1 MPRASSTHGT
11 ASGASTPEPAASEA
25 AASAALE
32 PTSDLVSQPAAASTT
47 AAAPA
52 AAAAAVLDDD
62 ADDDDGLDPLTQLE
76 LGAFGTDAVDDAL
89 PAPPRDPNAASALA
103 AGPGGAPANGAQG
116 AAGGTAAV
124 AGQGPGTKRT
134 LAASGPLARAK
145 RPKNVKF
152 SPAKT
157 GKALA
162 RRSAASAVVGD
173 GGPGAYQLPNHDYC
187 DACGGKGH
195 FLCCEGG
202 CLRSFHFS
210 CLEPPLELD
219 EVPEDSWY
227 CKTCRAQVNPP
238 LESRHRFFGELI
250 TRVETENPKEFS
262 LPGEIKGFFKN
273 VAVGTNG
280 EYIDA
285 VEHRPPSKITGRAIG
300 QEDRDGFRLKD
311 KNGRP
316 IICYNCDG
324 AANPQQRRRIISC
337 DFCDQHW
344 HLDCLDPPMTGMPPP
359 TRKWMCPLHSDVVIP
374 RKRQPKQTQLVN
386 VDRPYHPNNGDI
398 VVVPRPEPQLQQDVD
413 EMTVNR
419 VRYQVPEQHIIL
431 DFWGRVTGS
440 KSQPQPPS
448 KKFKGKS
455 PRKRPASGYDSGDSS
470 PLSDLTSSDESGSD
484 VGRSSSRTAAASAA
498 VAPVKADPSP
508 LDNLALLAEV
518 RYIDYLEQQQH
529 QQQPV
534 SNGTP
539 VKAAASGGATP
550 GRAHDLPPALPNSTQ
565 RRLPSRG
572 LGAPPAGTT
581 GPSTASSSSSST
593 AAAAAAKRPSFGG
606 RPSVG
611 GAPFAS
617 PAAGQTGSRSRGG
630 SPSVSPAPGK
640 LADVAVESKEDLKA
654 LGHVRRLVAAQSK
667 LKEGDAKRAAML
679 DYLEGALIVPRLQS
693 VGTGSSAAPWS
704 RPWDDKPA
712 GASAAGAAKKPAAA
726 ASGSQASPLGSP
738 ALAAAPAATGSA
750 SPAPVAAPAPS
761 TSLPSGAPSSTTAA
775 PPSSAPAVAAS
786 ASTAPAG
793 VAAASAPTPTTTS
806 AAASSANGAATAA
819 STLPASPLPFSLPA
833 SSSTSPRAAAA
844 ALAAVPVK
852 QEDGDAGAGDAMD
865 VDAPA
870 SAAAEGGV
878 NGGA

>member
-1 MPRASSTHGT
+1 MTRASSIHGT

-25 AASAALE
+25 AAASSSSAALE
-32 PTSDLVSQPAAASTT
+32 PTADLVSQQPAAAPL

-52 AAAAAVLDDD
+52 PASALDDD

-76 LGAFGTDAVDDAL
+76 LSAFGTDAVDDAL
-89 PAPPRDPNAASALA
+89 PAPPRDPNAAAALA
-103 AGPGGAPANGAQG
+103 GGALAGGG
-116 AAGGTAAV
+116 AAGGAGAGTPGG
-124 AGQGPGTKRT
+124 AGQGAGTKRT

-173 GGPGAYQLPNHDYC
+173 GGPAAYQLPNHDYC

-262 LPGEIKGFFKN
+262 LPAEIKGFFKN
-273 VAVGTNG
+273 VAVGTSG

-324 AANPQQRRRIISC
+324 AANPAQRRRIISC

-359 TRKWMCPLHSDVVIP
+359 TRKWMCPLHSDIVIP

-386 VDRPYHPNNGDI
+386 VDRPYIPNNGDI
-398 VVVPRPEPQLQQDVD
+398 VVVPRPEPQLQQEVD

-431 DFWGRVTGS
+431 DFWGRVTGQ
-440 KSQPQPPS
+440 KGQPEQPS
-448 KKFKGKS
+448 KKSKGKS
-455 PRKRPASGYDSGDSS
+455 PRRRPSGWESGDSS
-470 PLSDLTSSDESGSD
+470 SLSDLTSSDDSGNERR
-484 VGRSSSRTAAASAA
+484 RSSSSRAAAAAAAPAAAAA
-498 VAPVKADPSP
+498 VKAEPSP
-508 LDNLALLAEV
+508 LDSLALLAEV
-518 RYIDYLEQQQH
+518 RYIDYLEQQQ
-529 QQQPV
+529 QQPPAQAV

-539 VKAAASGGATP
+539 AKAAAASGSATP

-565 RRLPSRG
+565 RRLPPRG
-572 LGAPPAGTT
+572 LGAPAPGAA
-581 GPSTASSSSSST
+581 GPSSASSSS
-593 AAAAAAKRPSFGG
+593 A
-606 RPSVG
+606 
-611 GAPFAS
+611 
-617 PAAGQTGSRSRGG
+617 
-630 SPSVSPAPGK
+630 
-640 LADVAVESKEDLKA
+640 
-654 LGHVRRLVAAQSK
+654 
-667 LKEGDAKRAAML
+667 
-679 DYLEGALIVPRLQS
+679 
-693 VGTGSSAAPWS
+693 
-704 RPWDDKPA
+704 
-712 GASAAGAAKKPAAA
+712 
-726 ASGSQASPLGSP
+726 
-738 ALAAAPAATGSA
+738 
-750 SPAPVAAPAPS
+750 
-761 TSLPSGAPSSTTAA
+761 
-775 PPSSAPAVAAS
+775 
-786 ASTAPAG
+786 
-793 VAAASAPTPTTTS
+793 
-806 AAASSANGAATAA
+806 
-819 STLPASPLPFSLPA
+819 
-833 SSSTSPRAAAA
+833 
-844 ALAAVPVK
+844 
-852 QEDGDAGAGDAMD
+852 
-865 VDAPA
+865 
-870 SAAAEGGV
+870 
-878 NGGA
+878 

>member
-11 ASGASTPEPAASEA
+11 ASGASTPEPAASDA
-25 AASAALE
+25 AAAAAALE
-32 PTSDLVSQPAAASTT
+32 PTTADLVSQPT
-47 AAAPA
+47 AAGSPAPLA
-52 AAAAAVLDDD
+52 ADDDD
-62 ADDDDGLDPLTQLE
+62 ADDSGLDPLTQLE

-89 PAPPRDPNAASALA
+89 PAPPRDPNAAAGALGGSGGGGA
-103 AGPGGAPANGAQG
+103 GAPASGSAGAG
-116 AAGGTAAV
+116 AGTPAL
-124 AGQGPGTKRT
+124 AGQGAGTKRT

-238 LESRHRFFGELI
+238 IESRHRFFGELI

-262 LPGEIKGFFKN
+262 LPAEIKGFFKN

-386 VDRPYHPNNGDI
+386 VDQPYRPNNGDI

-431 DFWGRVTGS
+431 DFWGRITGQ

-448 KKFKGKS
+448 KKNKGKS
-455 PRKRPASGYDSGDSS
+455 PRRRPATGYDSGDSS

-484 VGRSSSRTAAASAA
+484 AGRSSSRTAAASTA
-498 VAPVKADPSP
+498 VAPVKVDPSP

-518 RYIDYLEQQQH
+518 RYIDYLEQQQ
-529 QQQPV
+529 QLLPA

-539 VKAAASGGATP
+539 VKAATSGGATP

-572 LGAPPAGTT
+572 LGVPPVGAT
-581 GPSTASSSSSST
+581 GSAVASSSTGAGT
-593 AAAAAAKRPSFGG
+593 AAAVKRPSFGG

-617 PAAGQTGSRSRGG
+617 PAAGPTSSRSRGG

-693 VGTGSSAAPWS
+693 VGTGTSAAPWS

-712 GASAAGAAKKPAAA
+712 GASAAGAAKKPSAA

-738 ALAAAPAATGSA
+738 ALAAGPVAASSPATTGSA
-750 SPAPVAAPAPS
+750 SPAPPTFLPSNAPPSTAAAASAPAPVVVAAP
-761 TSLPSGAPSSTTAA
+761 
-775 PPSSAPAVAAS
+775 
-786 ASTAPAG
+786 ASTAPAT
-793 VAAASAPTPTTTS
+793 VAPTSAPAPTPVATP
-806 AAASSANGAATAA
+806 APASSANGGGAA

-844 ALAAVPVK
+844 AIAAASVK
-852 QEDGDAGAGDAMD
+852 KEDGGDAGAGEAMD

-870 SAAAEGGV
+870 SAAGI